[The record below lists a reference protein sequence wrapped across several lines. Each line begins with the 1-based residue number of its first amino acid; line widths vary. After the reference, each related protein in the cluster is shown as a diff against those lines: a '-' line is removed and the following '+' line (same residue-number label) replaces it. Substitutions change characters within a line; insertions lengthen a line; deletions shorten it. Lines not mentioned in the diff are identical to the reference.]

1 MGILSYLKKQKVKIE
16 FSIMLTKLTSS
27 FRQIVEIY
35 KKLCLPKIY
44 ARIHLNAGST
54 LNNEV
59 VQRMYDR
66 GDFNDIINSAIEDE
80 LKTEIGLLVNAIFDY
95 GVALSGVGINEKNE
109 SLIELHSLII
119 KPALK
124 NRIED
129 SFRKMQVLRYDDK
142 QLNKFVLFLAEFVSE
157 QIKKI

>member
-1 MGILSYLKKQKVKIE
+1 
-16 FSIMLTKLTSS
+16 
-27 FRQIVEIY
+27 
-35 KKLCLPKIY
+35 
-44 ARIHLNAGST
+44 
-54 LNNEV
+54 
-59 VQRMYDR
+59 MYDR
-66 GDFNDIINSAIEDE
+66 GAFNDIINSAIEDE